1 MKSSVKKLKILSFI
15 LLVMIVLLCFA
26 IGAVYFYK
34 IDYFLPPAM
43 SLALIPLITQ
53 LRAALLK
60 ISRTNRVCEMKS
72 RVRQLEKDSSVNI

>member
-1 MKSSVKKLKILSFI
+1 
-15 LLVMIVLLCFA
+15 MIVLLCIA

-60 ISRTNRVCEMKS
+60 ISKINRACEMKS
-72 RVRQLEKDSSVNI
+72 RVRQLEKDSQQPNT